1 MFPPLY
7 NMTQNTEPVLVAINC
22 LAFNHGSYI
31 KECLEGFVM
40 QKTNF
45 RFVAIVH
52 EDASTDDTARII
64 REYATKYPNIV
75 KPIFESENQY
85 SKGGFTLI
93 GNIMSNAI
101 KQTGCKYVAYC
112 EGDDYWTD
120 PYKLQKQVDILES
133 NKDITLVHSNFET
146 VDSNSQPEYRA
157 YFEDI
162 KKKSK
167 NGEVLKTLFEWNH
180 IMTVSCCIRREVL
193 ENNLYINCPYHY
205 DYTTFFTA
213 AMLGNVAYI
222 RDKTCCYRNA
232 PQSITNSRGN
242 ELSKRLELIYEYFS
256 DAFIKG
262 KYEKH
267 IGMIRRLFILKR
279 IFSHYAKAGKI
290 NTLKE
295 PKGLLP
301 LLLFRYYK
309 K

>member
-1 MFPPLY
+1 
-7 NMTQNTEPVLVAINC
+7 MTKDTRPVLVAINC
-22 LAFNHGSYI
+22 LAFNHGPYI

-40 QKTNF
+40 QKTDF

-52 EDASTDDTARII
+52 EDASTDDTARVI
-64 REYATKYPNIV
+64 REYAEKYPEII
-75 KPIFESENQY
+75 KPVFETENQY
-85 SKGGFTLI
+85 SKGGFNLL
-93 GNIMSNAI
+93 GEIMDKAI
-101 KQTGCKYVAYC
+101 YETGCKYIAYC

-133 NKDITLVHSNFET
+133 NSNVMLVHTGFNT
-146 VDSNSQPEYRA
+146 VDTNSNIEFRS
-157 YFEDI
+157 YFDRI
-162 KKKSK
+162 QKKSHS
-167 NGEVLKTLFEWNH
+167 GEVLRTLFDWNY
-180 IMTVSCCIRREVL
+180 IMTVSCCVRKEVL
-193 ENNLYINCPYHY
+193 DNSLYNNSPFKRY
-205 DYTTFFTA
+205 DYSLFFTA
-213 AMLGNVAYI
+213 AMMGDISYIKVA
-222 RDKTCCYRNA
+222 TCCYRKV

-242 ELSKRLELIYEYFS
+242 ELTARLEQIYEYFA
-256 DAFIKG
+256 DAFINRE
-262 KYEKH
+262 YEKH